1 MVNPFKE
8 VNWSPDLA
16 ELRTFAK
23 SLVIGFPCVA
33 LVFFLVIRISGGT
46 WDTTVPLRI
55 AGYGVSAGIVF
66 WFLPVIARP
75 FYSVWYALACCIG
88 LVMANLL
95 LASVYYGVATPI
107 AIVMKLIGRDAL
119 RRKLDRNAK
128 TYWQDAKQ
136 PSDPKRYYSQF

>member
-8 VNWSPDLA
+8 VNWSPDLQ
-16 ELRTFAK
+16 ELKTFAK

-33 LVFFLVIRISGGT
+33 LVFLIVLRLKNGAWETGI
-46 WDTTVPLRI
+46 PLGI
-55 AGYGVSAGIVF
+55 AGYGAGAGIVF
-66 WFLPVIARP
+66 WIIPVIARP

-88 LVMANLL
+88 LVIGNLL
-95 LASVYYGVATPI
+95 LASVFYGVATPI
-107 AIVMKLIGRDAL
+107 ALFMKLIGRDAL
-119 RRKLDRNAK
+119 HRKLDRNAK